1 MINKRVIDLHNH
13 TDYSNLRLIDA
24 INTHESLAER
34 AQEIGL
40 KGLVY
45 TDHECLSASIK
56 ICEMREKYPNLKLG
70 IGNEIYLV
78 DQRGPKQHYYHFLLI
93 AKDAIGHKQLRILS
107 SESWLQ
113 AYSDR
118 GLERVPTLKSEVEKI
133 IKENPGHVIATTACL
148 AGELSV
154 DIEQLIEA
162 RKSGDNSTEALAYS
176 KILSFLGWCKDV
188 FNDDFYIEI
197 PPGASKEQVEVNKKL
212 YQIAHSQNI
221 KIETS
226 CDAHYERA
234 DKRNV
239 HAAFLRSKDG
249 ERETDSFYHYSYLQS
264 EEEILKHLGAAFG
277 EDTERV
283 YQECCDTAQ
292 EIFDKITEYDLR
304 HPQRI
309 PRVEVKDYPKKTPP
323 LEFQK
328 EYPILSSMFIS
339 DDKSERYWINQ
350 CQEALKEKNLQQP
363 AYYKELEKEAD
374 IKRVVGARLKT
385 NMFDYPI
392 TLQHYVDIFW
402 EEGST
407 ISAGRGSSSAG
418 LNHYLMKITQTD
430 PIALHQDLF
439 ERYMNKDTQGLGDID
454 LDLCPSVRPKIIQRI
469 KEERGQNFNS
479 DIKDFARKELGAT
492 LVATFGTASSRRA
505 IQIACKGYKTKE
517 YPDGIDDDTAKYL
530 SSLIPSERGFTWPLR
545 DAYYGN
551 EAKGRR
557 RLPSFVKE
565 VDSFD
570 GLLDIMLSVEGLIVS
585 RGSHASGI
593 IFQDEDPYEF
603 CCYMKTPSGDIE
615 TQYDLESA
623 EAAGLTKYDLK

>member
-40 KGLVY
+40 KGIIY
-45 TDHECLSASIK
+45 TDHECLSGSIK

-93 AKDAIGHKQLRILS
+93 AKDAIGHKQLRVLS

-148 AGELSV
+148 AGELSA

-162 RKSGDNSTEALAYS
+162 RRLGNNGAEALAYN
-176 KILSFLGWCKDV
+176 KTLSFLGWCKNV

-197 PPGASKEQVEVNKKL
+197 PPGASKEQIEVNKKL

-264 EEEILKHLGAAFG
+264 EEEILKHLEAAFG

-350 CQEALKEKNLQQP
+350 CQEALKEKKLQQP

-374 IKRVVGARLKT
+374 IKRVVGARLGT
-385 NMFDYPI
+385 NMFNYP
-392 TLQHYVDIFW
+392 LQ
-402 EEGST
+402 
-407 ISAGRGSSSAG
+407 
-418 LNHYLMKITQTD
+418 
-430 PIALHQDLF
+430 
-439 ERYMNKDTQGLGDID
+439 
-454 LDLCPSVRPKIIQRI
+454 
-469 KEERGQNFNS
+469 
-479 DIKDFARKELGAT
+479 
-492 LVATFGTASSRRA
+492 A
-505 IQIACKGYKTKE
+505 I
-517 YPDGIDDDTAKYL
+517 
-530 SSLIPSERGFTWPLR
+530 
-545 DAYYGN
+545 
-551 EAKGRR
+551 
-557 RLPSFVKE
+557 
-565 VDSFD
+565 
-570 GLLDIMLSVEGLIVS
+570 
-585 RGSHASGI
+585 
-593 IFQDEDPYEF
+593 
-603 CCYMKTPSGDIE
+603 
-615 TQYDLESA
+615 
-623 EAAGLTKYDLK
+623 